1 MIFTCWTWGKEIIFQ
16 KFSVDVVPKVEI
28 ITLSKEFYKNL
39 ADAKLNTGLD
49 FDDVYQFKIAEEY
62 GLEIITMDKD
72 FNKVKNKIKITF
84 I

>member
-1 MIFTCWTWGKEIIFQ
+1 
-16 KFSVDVVPKVEI
+16 
-28 ITLSKEFYKNL
+28 L

-49 FDDVYQFKIAEEY
+49 FDDVFQFKIAEEH

-72 FNKVKNKIKITF
+72 FNKVKDKIKVTF